1 MPLHAAIV
9 SLEIFAIWILM
20 GLAIALAL
28 DAKRMKAKVPYGDYP
43 PGYPLWLL
51 RQVTAT
57 RTIVLWPFLCMLAF
71 FLWVRAF
78 CKLVIGAFSDDE

>member
-1 MPLHAAIV
+1 MTLHAAVV
-9 SLEIFAIWILM
+9 SLEILAIWFLL
-20 GLAIALAL
+20 GSALALAL

-57 RTIVLWPFLCMLAF
+57 RTIILWPFLCMLAF
-71 FLWVRAF
+71 FLWVLAF
-78 CKLVIGAFSDDE
+78 CKSVVEAFSDDE